1 MLRWW
6 YAATSLCFSVSLCF
20 PLFLSVLCFSLS
32 LSFLSLFLSLS
43 SFSPS
48 RSLLFS
54 LFLSLLSLYSLYSLS
69 TLFSL
74 FSLFPLFSLAFS
86 LSLSLSS
93 LSLSLSLFLSVSFS
107 LSLSL
112 RPSLSLSCSTHKVER
127 NHSSRTNPEGGPKL
141 FWNPLTATYPTMC
154 GPTDNT
160 QDEITKGKGE
170 IHPLK
175 LNVASRTVD
184 QLSNWNCTEGKENDL
199 YLLHRYRLKP
209 RIDMSAPRKTKNS
222 AFARPREGK
231 ERGSKS
237 ERENARETA
246 SEGIR
251 WKCRGAKGS
260 VFFPL
265 CRHR

>member
-1 MLRWW
+1 MVRCDISLF
-6 YAATSLCFSVSLCF
+6 LCFSLFPSVSLC
-20 PLFLSVLCFSLS
+20 
-32 LSFLSLFLSLS
+32 SLFLSLS
-43 SFSPS
+43 LFPFSLSLSLFFLSLPFSPVL
-48 RSLLFS
+48 SLS
-54 LFLSLLSLYSLYSLS
+54 LSTLSLLSLLSLYSLLSLLS
-69 TLFSL
+69 LPSFLSRFLPLFVSL
-74 FSLFPLFSLAFS
+74 F
-86 LSLSLSS
+86 S
-93 LSLSLSLFLSVSFS
+93 LSLSLSLFLSISFS

-209 RIDMSAPRKTKNS
+209 RIDMRAPRKTKNS